1 MDPIAEEQDFA
12 FTNLVYTE
20 VGSTNTG
27 LQYENV
33 EEGSGHKYEN
43 VGQEATKYENVDNT
57 SRYENVP
64 NTDPAR
70 PCYQNVNITSENQND
85 KMSEENQN
93 PYENVGTDDT
103 KSDINDCEHYENYD
117 FGENGVY
124 QNILF
129 TTKPSTRPDTDV
141 YSQLKSLEEA
151 VSRVNDILMKESVV
165 ECDDKHQASLSDS
178 TELDQCIQ
186 EVTETSLVDK
196 DEDPQ
201 KRSLTYGDDSK
212 SKGKVSSLRDM
223 FNFGKNKEP
232 TRESADD
239 SKNQEKQPKQEKSEQ
254 VSKEGS
260 VRPTSMFRRWAFA
273 RADHPVIDVKNL
285 ARAEHPVID
294 VEKLEDKPSALFSS
308 TEREIVAKFLENV
321 KSELSTV

>member
-27 LQYENV
+27 GLQYENV
-33 EEGSGHKYEN
+33 EGGSGHKYEN
-43 VGQEATKYENVDNT
+43 VGQEATKYEDVDNT

-64 NTDPAR
+64 TTDPAR

-93 PYENVGTDDT
+93 LYENVGTDDT
-103 KSDINDCEHYENYD
+103 KSEINTCEHYENYD

-129 TTKPSTRPDTDV
+129 TTKPSSRPDTDV

-178 TELDQCIQ
+178 TELDQCIE

-201 KRSLTYGDDSK
+201 KRSLTDDSK
-212 SKGKVSSLRDM
+212 SKGKVSSIRDM
-223 FNFGKNKEP
+223 FNFGKNKETTTEP
-232 TRESADD
+232 ADD

-254 VSKEGS
+254 GSKEGS
-260 VRPTSMFRRWAFA
+260 VRPTSMFRRWA
-273 RADHPVIDVKNL
+273 L
-285 ARAEHPVID
+285 TRAEHPVID

>member
-33 EEGSGHKYEN
+33 EGGIGHKYEN

-70 PCYQNVNITSENQND
+70 PCYQNVDITSENQND
-85 KMSEENQN
+85 KMSEE
-93 PYENVGTDDT
+93 
-103 KSDINDCEHYENYD
+103 KS
-117 FGENGVY
+117 
-124 QNILF
+124 
-129 TTKPSTRPDTDV
+129 
-141 YSQLKSLEEA
+141 
-151 VSRVNDILMKESVV
+151 
-165 ECDDKHQASLSDS
+165 
-178 TELDQCIQ
+178 
-186 EVTETSLVDK
+186 
-196 DEDPQ
+196 
-201 KRSLTYGDDSK
+201 
-212 SKGKVSSLRDM
+212 
-223 FNFGKNKEP
+223 
-232 TRESADD
+232 
-239 SKNQEKQPKQEKSEQ
+239 
-254 VSKEGS
+254 
-260 VRPTSMFRRWAFA
+260 RRWA
-273 RADHPVIDVKNL
+273 L

-294 VEKLEDKPSALFSS
+294 VEKLEDKPSTLFSS

>member
-1 MDPIAEEQDFA
+1 MDPIAEEQDLA

-70 PCYQNVNITSENQND
+70 PRYQNVDITSENQND
-85 KMSEENQN
+85 KMSEE
-93 PYENVGTDDT
+93 
-103 KSDINDCEHYENYD
+103 KS
-117 FGENGVY
+117 
-124 QNILF
+124 
-129 TTKPSTRPDTDV
+129 
-141 YSQLKSLEEA
+141 
-151 VSRVNDILMKESVV
+151 
-165 ECDDKHQASLSDS
+165 
-178 TELDQCIQ
+178 
-186 EVTETSLVDK
+186 
-196 DEDPQ
+196 
-201 KRSLTYGDDSK
+201 
-212 SKGKVSSLRDM
+212 
-223 FNFGKNKEP
+223 
-232 TRESADD
+232 
-239 SKNQEKQPKQEKSEQ
+239 
-254 VSKEGS
+254 
-260 VRPTSMFRRWAFA
+260 RRWA
-273 RADHPVIDVKNL
+273 L